1 MLSSDL
7 DSQPNGGIAENCLTT
22 FIPNGRDSPKWF
34 DRPCIEESDS
44 IGDPG
49 HKFMCECNFPDQK
62 QNPLG
67 DTFAQPCL
75 QLCKGVNE
83 QITIFYSRKFNVLNS
98 YSSTYFSL
106 GKT

>member
-1 MLSSDL
+1 MFFPFNL
-7 DSQPNGGIAENCLTT
+7 DSQPNGGLAENCLTT

-44 IGDPG
+44 VGDPG
-49 HKFMCECNFPDQK
+49 HKFMCECDFPDQK

-75 QLCKGVNE
+75 QLCKGVND
-83 QITIFYSRKFNVLNS
+83 QITTFYSRKFKIS
-98 YSSTYFSL
+98 
-106 GKT
+106 